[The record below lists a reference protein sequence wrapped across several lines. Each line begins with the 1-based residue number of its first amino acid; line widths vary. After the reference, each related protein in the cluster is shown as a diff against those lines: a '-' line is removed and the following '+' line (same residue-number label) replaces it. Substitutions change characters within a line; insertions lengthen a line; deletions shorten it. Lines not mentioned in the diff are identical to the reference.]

1 MTDFR
6 ALLTDTYR
14 AALAATD
21 AGLLVRAHLPAA
33 APALIIAVGKASLPM
48 LGAALSAHPRA
59 PFLAV
64 APDCLNVG
72 AALQA
77 AADRRQGEIL
87 FAGHPVPDQRSVW
100 AAERVLEQ
108 VGTLAAGDDLLVL
121 LSGGSSA
128 LLCAPWGL
136 TLDQK
141 QALTR
146 ELLASGASIHELNT
160 VRKHVSRIKGGRL
173 AQAAHARQARVTALL
188 LSDVVGD
195 DPSVIASGPTAP
207 DPTTFADALNVLKRH
222 GIQHPAARAH
232 LERGARGELDETPK
246 EVHGLHQQVI
256 GSNRLLLDAA
266 AQHLET
272 CGIRAVILGDTFTGE
287 TRELAT
293 MHAALVRSVRG
304 FGTPVRAP
312 VALLSGGEAT
322 VTLRGNGVGGRNHEF
337 ALALLL
343 ELGEHGLWALSA
355 GSDGVDGSAAAAG
368 ALLTPNSWHRAR
380 QLGLDPRAAL
390 NNNDSGTLFAALGDT
405 LITGP
410 TGQNLNDLRILL
422 IGPEP
427 D

>member
-6 ALLTDTYR
+6 ALLTETYR

-33 APALIIAVGKASLPM
+33 PPALIVSVGKASLPM
-48 LGAALSAHPRA
+48 LGAALSAYPGA

-64 APDCLNVG
+64 APDGPEVG
-72 AALQA
+72 AAVQA
-77 AADRRQGEIL
+77 AADRQQGEIL
-87 FAGHPVPDQRSVW
+87 YAGHPVPDQRSVR
-100 AAERVLEQ
+100 AAERFLEQ
-108 VGTLAAGDDLLVL
+108 VGTLAPGDELLVL
-121 LSGGSSA
+121 ISGGSSA

-136 TLDQK
+136 TLEQK

-146 ELLASGASIHELNT
+146 ELLGSGASIQELNT

-173 AQAAHARQARVTALL
+173 AQVAQARQARVTALL
-188 LSDVVGD
+188 LSDVIGD
-195 DPSVIASGPTAP
+195 DPSVIASGPTVP
-207 DPTTFADALNVLKRH
+207 DPTTFADALKVLERY
-222 GIQHPAARAH
+222 GVQHSAARAH
-232 LERGARGELDETPK
+232 LKRGARGELNETPK
-246 EVHGLHQQVI
+246 AFHELRQQVI

-266 AQHLET
+266 AQSLEAR
-272 CGIRAVILGDTFTGE
+272 GIPAVILGDTFGGE
-287 TRELAT
+287 ARELAA

-322 VTLRGNGVGGRNHEF
+322 VTVRGSGVGGRNHEF

-343 ELGEHGLWALSA
+343 ELGERGLWALSV

-368 ALLTPNSWHRAR
+368 AFLTPDSWQRAR
-380 QLGLDPRAAL
+380 HLGLDLQTAL
-390 NNNDSGTLFAALGDT
+390 HNNDSGTLFAALGDA

-422 IGPEP
+422 IGP